1 MKTKLMTTMS
11 RVVLALALVSAAYA
25 VQDVV
30 TAVHGTVDKIDTAG
44 KVVVVKTAD
53 GTKYSLHLLK
63 TTTVHG
69 ADASAAAA
77 KGSWHGIEEGSEVV
91 AHYTK
96 SGTETSAVEIDR
108 VGKGGLTVTEGT
120 IKSISRG
127 GKKLVVAASDGTE
140 KTFVLTGHAAKDAGT
155 GIAKGAEKGT
165 KVVVYSSEE
174 AGKKIAHFFE

>member
-1 MKTKLMTTMS
+1 MKTKQMKTMS
-11 RVVLALALVSAAYA
+11 RVVLVLALVSAAYA

-30 TAVHGTVDKIDTAG
+30 TAVHGTVDKIDAAG

-96 SGTETSAVEIDR
+96 SGTEASAVEIDR
-108 VGKGGLTVTEGT
+108 VGKGGLTATEGT

-127 GKKLVVAASDGTE
+127 GKKLVVTASDGTE